1 MNQHSDTTF
10 DDPMNPEALLKWYVE
25 MGVDECI
32 TSESVDRYAVSAQML
47 EAKKAAQ
54 AQQQAPQTN
63 RQAPQQAPSQGA
75 ASLSPKPKTQ
85 PNGPAQ
91 QVQATDEM
99 VHMAV
104 ELAQNAK
111 NVEQLREAVLSFEGC
126 HLKKTAMNT
135 VFADGNPKADIMFIG
150 EAPATDEDRQ
160 GVPFAGDN
168 GKLFDQMLQSC
179 GLEEKLGDRSNVYIT
194 NVLFWRPPGNRNP
207 TLSEIA
213 VCLPFLERHIEL
225 VDPKMIVLLGGAAAK
240 AVLGHHEGISRLRG
254 RWFTHATPGLSRP
267 AQATALFHPAYL
279 LRSPAQKRRAWGDL
293 LSIVEK
299 LETL

>member
-1 MNQHSDTTF
+1 MNQQSDSTF
-10 DDPMNPEALLKWYVE
+10 SDPFNPESLLKWYLE
-25 MGVDECI
+25 MGVDETI
-32 TSESVDRYAVSAQML
+32 GDESVDRYAATAELL
-47 EAKKAAQ
+47 ERKKAAAQVQQ
-54 AQQQAPQTN
+54 AQQAQQGGPRAPMMGKP
-63 RQAPQQAPSQGA
+63 APVAQ
-75 ASLSPKPKTQ
+75 
-85 PNGPAQ
+85 Q

-99 VHMAV
+99 VHSAV
-104 ELAQNAK
+104 EMARKAQS
-111 NVEQLREAVLSFEGC
+111 VEELREAVLSFEGC

-150 EAPATDEDRQ
+150 EAPGADEDRQ
-160 GVPFAGDN
+160 GVPFVGAS
-168 GKLFDQMLQSC
+168 GKLLDKMLHSC
-179 GLEEKLGDRSNVYIT
+179 GLEDEVGDRSKIYIS

-213 VCLPFLERHIEL
+213 VCLPFVERHIEL
-225 VDPKMIVLLGGAAAK
+225 VDPKMIVMLGGAAAK
-240 AVLGHHEGISRLRG
+240 AVLGVHDGISRLRG

-267 AQATALFHPAYL
+267 VQATALFHPAYL